1 MKKIRRKL
9 LSIVMTTAMLVAMLP
24 ASAFAANTAGFKT
37 YTGSGTIS
45 EKNPMGFIGG
55 LRSTAM
61 DKDGNI
67 WFATKGGGLIERK
80 VDGTFREWNE
90 ATEPA
95 LAMATIYAAAPDAE
109 GGVYIAQGYYSG
121 AKGEGIDTGML
132 YMKGDTVKLFTEKDR
147 PATVPGNFVQEIKVD
162 DKGIVWIGSEYG
174 LTKYEPKSNKWQ
186 TWTMRGAHDAT
197 EQELL
202 KDWYSDNPEW
212 ANTWRDSN
220 IFPAQSVDNMEIDST
235 GGIWLGFYPEE
246 SPSDPTYLTYPVHGG
261 IAYYKDGKI
270 QNYYLAS
277 RYETQSKTVD
287 EDGNVKREGS
297 YRLADC
303 WIRDIALDSND
314 GAWVI
319 ASGTRKNNN
328 IENHGGWLM
337 YFSSPGAEPVKI
349 EAYELFEKYLDN
361 GYPENNINASEI
373 RMLTFDK
380 NGGLWI
386 GTTCKGILYIKN
398 PSVKNGRFNLKVTAQ
413 FNHDTGAWSGPM
425 TQAAPKDPSYDLL
438 DNVACLDFYGDT
450 LYAGGYNQGMVCAN
464 MNLKNIKSTVALK
477 SVTAQKGKVK
487 LTWANATGSNI
498 NSYEI
503 YRSTKKAAD
512 FKKIATVKKGK
523 TSYTASTKKLKKGKT
538 YYYKVRVKKVQ
549 NKKTTYS
556 YYSAVKSAKAK

>member
-1 MKKIRRKL
+1 MKNIRRKL
-9 LSIVMTTAMLVAMLP
+9 LSIVITTAMLVAMLP
-24 ASAFAANTAGFKT
+24 ASAFAANSTLFTSYLGNAPYSDT
-37 YTGSGTIS
+37 
-45 EKNPMGFIGG
+45 NPMGFIGG

-80 VDGTFREWNE
+80 ADGSFQEWNE

-132 YMKGDTVKLFTEKDR
+132 YMKDGKVTLFTEKDR
-147 PATVPGNFVQEIKVD
+147 PSTVPGNFVQEIKVD
-162 DKGIVWIGSEYG
+162 DNGIVWIGSEYG
-174 LTKYEPKSNKWQ
+174 LTKYEPKSNKWT
-186 TWTMRGAHDAT
+186 TWSMRGAHDAT
-197 EQELL
+197 EAELL
-202 KDWYSDNPEW
+202 KDWFSDHPEW
-212 ANTWRDSN
+212 ANTWREASS
-220 IFPAQSVDNMEIDST
+220 FPAQSVDNMEIDSK

-246 SPSDPTYLTYPVHGG
+246 SPSDPTYLKYPVHGG
-261 IAYYKDGKI
+261 ISYFKDGKI

-277 RYETQSKTVD
+277 RYETQSKTS
-287 EDGNVKREGS
+287 DGSRQGS

-303 WIRDIALDSND
+303 WIRDIALDAND

-337 YFSSPGAEPVKI
+337 YFSEPGAEPVKI
-349 EAYELFEKYLDN
+349 EADELFGKYLDN

-373 RMLTFDK
+373 RMLNFDK

-386 GTTCKGILYIKN
+386 GTTCKGMLYIKN
-398 PSVKNGRFNLKVTAQ
+398 PSVKNGKFNLKVTAQ

-425 TQAAPKDPSYDLL
+425 SKASTKDPSYDLL

-450 LYAGGYNQGMVCAN
+450 LYAGGYNQGMVCATL
-464 MNLKNIKSTVALK
+464 NLNNIKSTVALK
-477 SVTAQKGKVK
+477 SVKAQKDKVK
-487 LTWANATGSNI
+487 LTWGNATGSNI
-498 NSYEI
+498 DSYLI
-503 YRSTKKAAD
+503 YRSTKKNSD

-523 TSYTASTKKLKKGKT
+523 TTYSASTKKLKKGKT
-538 YYYKVRVKKVQ
+538 YYYKIRVKKVQ

-556 YYSAVKSAKAK
+556 YYSAVKSAKVK

>member
-1 MKKIRRKL
+1 MKSFRRKL

-24 ASAFAANTAGFKT
+24 ASAFAANSTLFKT
-37 YTGSGTIS
+37 YVGSGTVS
-45 EKNPMGFIGG
+45 DKNPMGFIGG

-67 WFATKGGGLIERK
+67 WFATKGGGLIEK
-80 VDGTFREWNE
+80 KTDGTFREWNE
-90 ATEPA
+90 ATQPA

-132 YMKGDTVKLFTEKDR
+132 YMKGNTVQLFTEKDK

-162 DKGIVWIGSEYG
+162 DNGIVWVGSEYG
-174 LTKYEPKSNKWQ
+174 LTKYEPKGNKWT
-186 TWTMRGAHDAT
+186 TWTMRGAHDAS
-197 EQELL
+197 EAELL
-202 KDWYSDNPEW
+202 KDWFSDHPDW
-212 ANTWRDSN
+212 VNTWRESDT
-220 IFPAQSVDNMEIDST
+220 FPAQSVDNMEIDSK

-261 IAYYKDGKI
+261 IAYFRDGKI

-277 RYETQSKTVD
+277 RYETQSKTK
-287 EDGNVKREGS
+287 DGSRQGS

-303 WIRDIALDSND
+303 WIRDIALDAND

-337 YFSSPGAEPVKI
+337 YFSEPGAEPIKV
-349 EAYELFEKYLDN
+349 EADELWGKYLDN
-361 GYPENNINASEI
+361 GYPEKNINASEI

-398 PSVKNGRFNLKVTAQ
+398 PSIKDGKFNLKVTAQ
-413 FNHDTGAWSGPM
+413 FSHDTGAWSGPM
-425 TQAAPKDPSYDLL
+425 TLAVENDPSTDLL

-450 LYAGGYNQGMVCAN
+450 LYAGGYNQGMVCADVN
-464 MNLKNIKSTVALK
+464 FAKIKSTVALK
-477 SVTAQKGKVK
+477 SVKAQKGKAK
-487 LTWANATGSNI
+487 LTWGNATGSNI
-498 NSYEI
+498 KSYEI
-503 YRSTKKAAD
+503 YRSTKKTSG

-523 TSYTASTKKLKKGKT
+523 NSYTASTSKLKKGKT
-538 YYYKVRVKKVQ
+538 YYYKIRVKQLKN
-549 NKKTTYS
+549 NKASYS
-556 YYSAVKSAKAK
+556 YYSAVKAAKVK